1 MYSFI
6 RVHIVMGHDKGASL
20 YSFLNWNYFNQIL
33 VLSGLDASFSK
44 IVMVRE
50 EKRHRS
56 QM

>member
-1 MYSFI
+1 
-6 RVHIVMGHDKGASL
+6 MGHDKGASL